1 MRTGIIYH
9 KCEQG
14 SESWHEIKLGRFTGT
29 RIKNLMSTKSTA
41 SYQNVIAEVV
51 AEILTHSKEDNYTND
66 DMQRGIDLEPEAADY
81 YNGIFESCEL
91 EEVGFCEPE
100 ESDYSDYTGV
110 SPDRLVND
118 DGLLEIKCP
127 KAKTHFNYIKAGKMP
142 NEYKWQIQHQ
152 LFITERKWCDFMS
165 YYPGL
170 KPFIIRVL
178 PDLEMHSK
186 IIDELRL
193 AIKAVK
199 ETIEMY
205 NQYNYLKD

>member
-1 MRTGIIYH
+1 MIIH

-29 RIKNLMSTKSTA
+29 RIKNLMSAKSTA
-41 SYQNVIAEVV
+41 SYQNVIAEVA
-51 AEILTHSKEDNYTND
+51 AEIITHEKEDNYTND
-66 DMQRGIDLEPEAADY
+66 DMQRGIDLEPEAAMY
-81 YNGIFESCEL
+81 YSIYEDCEL

-127 KAKTHFNYIKAGKMP
+127 KAKTHFNYIRNGKLP
-142 NEYKWQIQHQ
+142 TEYKWQVQHQ
-152 LFITERKWCDFMS
+152 LFITGKKWCDFMS
-165 YYPGL
+165 YYPEL

-186 IIDELRL
+186 IVDELRL

>member
-1 MRTGIIYH
+1 MIIH
-9 KCEQG
+9 RMQQG
-14 SESWHEIKLGRFTGT
+14 SEAWYEIKLGRFTGT
-29 RIKNLMSTKSTA
+29 RIKNLHSSKSTA
-41 SYQNVIAEVV
+41 SYQNVIGEVV
-51 AEILTHSKEDNYTND
+51 AEILTHDKEESYTNE

-81 YNGIFESCEL
+81 YAGIFEGSEL
-91 EEVGFCEPE
+91 EEIGFCEPE

-110 SPDRLVND
+110 SPDRLVNL

-127 KAKTHFNYIKAGKMP
+127 KAKTHFNYIKSGKMP

-170 KPFIIRVL
+170 KPFIIRVF
-178 PDLEMHSK
+178 PDMEMHSK

-193 AIKAVK
+193 AIKLVK
-199 ETIEMY
+199 ETIQIY
-205 NQYNYLKD
+205 NEYDYLS

>member
-1 MRTGIIYH
+1 MIIH

-14 SESWHEIKLGRFTGT
+14 SEAWHEIKLGRFTGT
-29 RIKNLMSTKSTA
+29 RIKNLMSAKSTA

-66 DMQRGIDLEPEAADY
+66 DMQRGIDMEPEAANY
-81 YNGIFESCEL
+81 YNGIYEACEL
-91 EEVGFCEPE
+91 DEIGFCEPE
-100 ESDYSDYTGV
+100 ESDYSDYAGV

-127 KAKTHFNYIKAGKMP
+127 KAKTHFNYIKSGKMP
-142 NEYKWQIQHQ
+142 NEYKWQVQHQ

-178 PDLEMHSK
+178 PDMEMHSK
-186 IIDELRL
+186 IVDELRL

-205 NQYNYLKD
+205 NQYNYLS